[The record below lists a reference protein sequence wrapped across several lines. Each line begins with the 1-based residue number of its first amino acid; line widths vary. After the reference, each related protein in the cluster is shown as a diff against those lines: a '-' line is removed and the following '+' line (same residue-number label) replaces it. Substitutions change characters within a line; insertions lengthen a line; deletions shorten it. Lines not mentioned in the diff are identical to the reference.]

1 MTTFEFPVFVSFTS
15 CVVVVPTRTF
25 PKLKFVALAESFID
39 DATPVPVNLIV
50 IGAALAS
57 LVMET
62 LPESAPAAVGL
73 NAIVKFILEPA
84 AIVAGAVSPDIL
96 KPAPEMVV
104 LEIAR
109 SAVPVFDTFIG
120 WVDSVLTVTL
130 PKLAEEGVTLIAGV
144 PEPGLPPPVPL
155 LPVTPQPTRP
165 GPEIIKTARKAISRI
180 DRGEPTLALSCT
192 RTLNPP
198 GT

>member
-1 MTTFEFPVFVSFTS
+1 
-15 CVVVVPTRTF
+15 
-25 PKLKFVALAESFID
+25 
-39 DATPVPVNLIV
+39 
-50 IGAALAS
+50 
-57 LVMET
+57 MET

-84 AIVAGAVSPDIL
+84 ATVAGAVSPDML

-109 SAVPVFDTFIG
+109 SAVPVFDTFIV

-165 GPEIIKTARKAISRI
+165 GPEISKTARKAKSRI
-180 DRGEPTLALSCT
+180 DAGEATLALSST
-192 RTLNPP
+192 RTQHPP
-198 GT
+198 ELELVANVSIVDGGLPRNHWTQVHTWDREVTLSQRED